1 MVSAKKILILLCVA
15 ALSAGCGVVKESA
28 RSPRAPTA
36 STESNDITEAVAETD
51 SASHQPVAAM
61 SVSSVNRTKASLL
74 QAYRDWKGTPYRLGG
89 ASESGVDC
97 SMFINIV
104 FADYFDMDLPT
115 NTRTQLNVG
124 EGVRRAGI
132 RTGDLIFFR
141 TGRGTLHV
149 GIMLDQK
156 EFLHASTSRGV
167 TISEL
172 SKQYWANRYLAAR
185 RIL

>member
-1 MVSAKKILILLCVA
+1 MVFVKKIVILLCVA
-15 ALSAGCGVVKESA
+15 ALAAGCGAVKQSA
-28 RSPRAPTA
+28 RPPSAVTA
-36 STESNDITEAVAETD
+36 SSGGNVPD
-51 SASHQPVAAM
+51 SAAAVDRESSRPMTAM
-61 SVSSVNRTKASLL
+61 SVSAVNRTQASLM

-115 NTRTQLNVG
+115 NTRTQLNAG
-124 EGVRRAGI
+124 EGVRRTAV

-141 TGRGTLHV
+141 TGRSRLHV
-149 GIMLDQK
+149 GIMVGRE
-156 EFLHASTSRGV
+156 EFLHASTSQGV

-172 SKQYWANRYLAAR
+172 SREYWANRYLAAR
-185 RIL
+185 RVL

>member
-1 MVSAKKILILLCVA
+1 MVSAKKTVILLCVA
-15 ALSAGCGVVKESA
+15 ALSSGCGAVKQSA
-28 RSPRAPTA
+28 RPPSAITA
-36 STESNDITEAVAETD
+36 SGGGNAPD
-51 SASHQPVAAM
+51 SAAAGDRESFRPPSAM
-61 SVSSVNRTKASLL
+61 NVSVVNSTRASLM
-74 QAYRDWKGTPYRLGG
+74 QAYREWKGTPYRLGG

-124 EGVRRAGI
+124 EGVRRTAV

-141 TGRGTLHV
+141 TGRNRLHV
-149 GIMLDQK
+149 GIMVDRE

-172 SKQYWANRYLAAR
+172 SREYWANRYLAAR
-185 RIL
+185 RVL